1 MDESSSEGWALVS
14 FAYAWEQHLM
24 LSAELLLE
32 DRWFVDESALVSS
45 ASALGVHHLQVWEEL
60 LLD

>member
-1 MDESSSEGWALVS
+1 
-14 FAYAWEQHLM
+14 LM